1 MPVYEYKCQEHGVFY
16 ELASMEESQMPKDCT
31 ECGKPSARIIRIAPE
46 ILTMSPAKRKAHE
59 TNERNQH
66 EPTSSTK
73 ERRELD
79 EEHSSGCGCNKKK
92 PGGSKLLYTSTGEK
106 MFPSMR
112 PWMIGH

>member
-1 MPVYEYKCQEHGVFY
+1 MPVYEYKCKEHGVFY
-16 ELASMEESQMPKDCT
+16 ELASMDESQAPKPCT
-31 ECGKPSARIIRIAPE
+31 ECGSLSPRIIRLAPE

-66 EPTSSTK
+66 EPTISSK

-79 EEHSSGCGCNKKK
+79 EEHSSGCGCDKNK
-92 PGGSKLLYTSTGEK
+92 PGGSKLFYTSTGEK

-112 PWMIGH
+112 PWMISH